1 MKITTNF
8 IKQTKRHLSASGSI
22 LLPLALKWRLV
33 GVVAMAMLSAF
44 GAQSASAAS
53 LEITIPGNLSVDVTP
68 SASEAVAESQPAE
81 LKVSS
86 DAPWGYTLSVKS
98 STGSNEWTKRTTFN

>member
-33 GVVAMAMLSAF
+33 GVVAICIPPAFGVQSAF
-44 GAQSASAAS
+44 AAS
-53 LEITIPGNLSVDVTP
+53 LTLSMPSTLSVNVTP
-68 SASEAVAESQPAE
+68 STEGIFAKSKSGSISVT
-81 LKVSS
+81 S
-86 DAPWGYTLSVKS
+86 DAYAGYTLTVKGK
-98 STGSNEWTKRTTFN
+98 TIMR